1 MTPKE
6 LAELNAFREKEGL
19 PPLVKKERKCLK
31 CKTSFITIDN
41 RICNRCNIHNKSYQ
55 NADESRYAIS
65 YINKR

>member
-19 PPLVKKERKCLK
+19 PPLVKKERNCLK